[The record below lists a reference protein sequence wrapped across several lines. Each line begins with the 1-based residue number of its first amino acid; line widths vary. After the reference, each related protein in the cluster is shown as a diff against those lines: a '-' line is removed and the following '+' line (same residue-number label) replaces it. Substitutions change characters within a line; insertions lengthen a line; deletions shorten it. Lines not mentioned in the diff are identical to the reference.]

1 MIKSVACQLLYKNG
15 FWSWADLWD
24 WQHEG
29 ALGVNPNVQIA
40 WFCFPLLGLMS
51 QVGGRCKICCGC
63 LPPVPECRT
72 VFPVEWDSRV
82 DAMREALMVDPF
94 VQSIEIHITGMLI
107 EYIKERQSLIVISW
121 TVSCC
126 VKINIGKYSKKDDL
140 KKLKSTSKYHLLGW

>member
-94 VQSIEIHITGMLI
+94 VQSTQNWFPFMGAA
-107 EYIKERQSLIVISW
+107 SW
-121 TVSCC
+121 SEGNTRFHCGTPLLAPGQRSVSPGGTESAQ
-126 VKINIGKYSKKDDL
+126 VGSKRP
-140 KKLKSTSKYHLLGW
+140 